1 MLLCPWGFPGKN
13 TGVCCHFL
21 LQGIF
26 LTQGSSPYPLHCR
39 QNLYCWATKEACIID
54 NFFILK
60 FSLWLCRRMSLCI
73 WDAYYIV
80 WDSRA
85 LYRKIILRWFGYNKS
100 LLYLQIFYKFD
111 ILSKIMCFEDSA
123 QFSPVAQLCL
133 TLCDPMGC
141 SLLGS
146 SVHGIFQAI
155 VLEWIAI
162 SFSRGSSWPR
172 DRTWVSRI
180 VDRRLTFWATRE
192 VQAYTLSS
200 NYLAL

>member
-123 QFSPVAQLCL
+123 QFSPVALLCL
-133 TLCDPMGC
+133 TLCNLKDC
-141 SLLGS
+141 STPGFPILLQHLQLAQTL
-146 SVHGIFQAI
+146 VHQVSDAI
-155 VLEWIAI
+155 QPSHPLLFP
-162 SFSRGSSWPR
+162 SLP
-172 DRTWVSRI
+172 
-180 VDRRLTFWATRE
+180 
-192 VQAYTLSS
+192 TLNLSQH
-200 NYLAL
+200 